1 MRVDAGNHPPKTH
14 TPALRQAVFR
24 ELVRS
29 GPDDNDPEWRRR
41 TLTLPRLSALAQ
53 DFGINLTEDFLHR
66 MLQEAAGGGCGQA
79 AAAPAVTLEDF
90 ERVLAC
96 TCLY

>member
-53 DFGINLTEDFLHR
+53 DFGINLAEDFLHR